1 MNDTSKSSQLIAHLL
16 LKNKA
21 IQLRPD
27 NMFQW
32 SSGMLSPI
40 YCDNRILLSDH
51 DARSA
56 VKKAFCTMLE
66 NYQFKSVAGVA
77 TAGIAHGA
85 LVADAL
91 RLPFCYVRSKAKAHG
106 MQNMIEGRVEPG
118 SDVVVIEDLFS
129 TGGSSIQAAKALEAA
144 GANVVAI
151 GAIFTYGFTKARQAF
166 DEAGYKTF
174 ALSDFET
181 LIGLPEVQDNFSK
194 ENLAVLKEWYATN
207 CK

>member
-27 NMFQW
+27 KMFQW

-51 DARSA
+51 DARSS

-77 TAGIAHGA
+77 TAGIAHGRWW
-85 LVADAL
+85 LMLWDYRFVMFVL
-91 RLPFCYVRSKAKAHG
+91 RQRLMEC
-106 MQNMIEGRVEPG
+106 
-118 SDVVVIEDLFS
+118 
-129 TGGSSIQAAKALEAA
+129 
-144 GANVVAI
+144 
-151 GAIFTYGFTKARQAF
+151 
-166 DEAGYKTF
+166 KT
-174 ALSDFET
+174 
-181 LIGLPEVQDNFSK
+181 
-194 ENLAVLKEWYATN
+194 
-207 CK
+207 

>member
-27 NMFQW
+27 KMFQW

-51 DARSA
+51 DARLS
-56 VKKAFCTMLE
+56 VKEAFCETLRS
-66 NYQFKSVAGVA
+66 YRFDAVAGVA

-85 LVADAL
+85 LIADAL
-91 RLPFCYVRSKAKAHG
+91 GLPFCYVRSKAKAHG

-129 TGGSSIQAAKALEAA
+129 TGGSSIQASKAIEAA

-151 GAIFTYGFTKARQAF
+151 GAIFTYGFTKAKQAF
-166 DEAGYKTF
+166 EEAGYKTF

-181 LIGLPEVQDNFSK
+181 LIGIQEVKDNFSEK
-194 ENLAVLKEWYATN
+194 NLAVLQEWHRSN